1 MSVFS
6 LKNQLNQSNVEVAT
20 KQDTVVDTMSLPVKD
35 ISYKNPSGPE
45 VQVMNYDT
53 ILALQG
59 VAVANAAK
67 NSSQDGLIS
76 GLDADKQDNIVD
88 STALMVKDI
97 SYKNQSGAETVM
109 VDYDSIVALQVLAVS
124 NASKNL
130 SDDALL
136 AGLEAD
142 KQDNI
147 IDSSVLTFTETI
159 YNNKDTSAGG
169 VRAFGYTEVEAI
181 DSALTSISGNVSAN
195 ESFIT
200 TSFNK
205 RMMLVC
211 GEFSGVLIPGAVSQ
225 FSFGGGSTSNTA
237 RAGYGVPIPFT
248 FDLMRVMMIVDTTST
263 DLSATFNIVRYD
275 FGNTVGFQLGSF
287 VLDTTGGSNYI
298 SWNTQSLDN
307 IEGNICIECA
317 SYTGTSE
324 PDAEFRISLALQ
336 CDTEFS

>member
-20 KQDTVVDTMSLPVKD
+20 KQDTIVDTMSLPVKD

-45 VQVMNYDT
+45 VQVMDYNT

-59 VAVANAAK
+59 VAFDNADK
-67 NSSQDGLIS
+67 NSTQDGLIS
-76 GLDADKQDNIVD
+76 GLESSKQDTIGEN
-88 STALMVKDI
+88 TALMVKDV
-97 SYKNQSGAETVM
+97 SYKNPTGPEVQTM
-109 VDYDSIVALQVLAVS
+109 DYNTIVALQDLAVS
-124 NASKNL
+124 NAAKNL
-130 SDDALL
+130 SDDLL
-136 AGLEAD
+136 LSGLESD
-142 KQDNI
+142 KQDLI

-159 YNNKDTSAGG
+159 YNNKDTTAGG

-181 DSALTSISGNVSAN
+181 ESALTSISADVSAN

-200 TSFNK
+200 SSFNK

>member
-20 KQDTVVDTMSLPVKD
+20 KQDTIVDTMSLPVKD

-45 VQVMNYDT
+45 VQVMDYDT
-53 ILALQG
+53 IMALQG
-59 VAVANAAK
+59 VAAANASK
-67 NSSQDGLIS
+67 NTSQDGLIT
-76 GLDADKQDNIVD
+76 GLEANKQDNIVD

-109 VDYDSIVALQVLAVS
+109 EDYDSIVALRALAVS
-124 NASKNL
+124 NASKNI
-130 SDDALL
+130 SDDALI

-147 IDSSVLTFTETI
+147 LGTSVLTFTETI

-169 VRAFGYTEVEAI
+169 VRAFGYAEVETI
-181 DSALTSISGNVSAN
+181 DSALASLSTDVNAN
-195 ESFIT
+195 NGLIT
-200 TSFNK
+200 TNFNK

-211 GEFSGVLIPGAVSQ
+211 GEFSGVLIPGAISQ
-225 FSFGGGSTSNTA
+225 FSFGSGSTSNTA
-237 RAGYGVPIPFT
+237 RAGYGLPVPFT
-248 FDLMRVMMIVDTTST
+248 FDLMRVMMIVDTVST
-263 DLSATFNIVRYD
+263 DLNATFNIVRYD

-287 VLDTTGGSNYI
+287 VLSTVGGSNYI
-298 SWNTQSLDN
+298 KWDTQSLDN

-317 SYTGTSE
+317 SFTGTSE